1 MGKQEETK
9 ENFFELEGLS
19 EYTIIKKGQP
29 CSSHVSVKISVND
42 ETEIQA
48 ADGIGPVYVMDN
60 ALRKAL
66 KKFYTTDLDS
76 MHLVVFNVH
85 ILDGHKGTAAKVRV
99 TMEFQDEYEHWTKIG
114 ISENMLEASW
124 DALADSFRYKLAKN
138 GKNKRR

>member
-9 ENFFELEGLS
+9 EDFFELEGLS

-48 ADGIGPVYVMDN
+48 ADGIGPVYVIDS

-66 KKFYTTDLDS
+66 EKFYVTDLDS
-76 MHLVVFNVH
+76 MFLVDFNVH
-85 ILDGHKGTAAKVRV
+85 IFDGHKSAASKVRV
-99 TMEFQDEYEHWTKIG
+99 TIEFQDESEHWTKIG
-114 ISENMLEASW
+114 ISENLIKASW
-124 DALADSFRYKLAKN
+124 LALADGFRYKLAKN
-138 GKNKRR
+138 GKK